1 MTTVHVLVVDGSN
14 WVREEDYRRLELN
27 AGNLLALI
35 HRDGGHY
42 INDNGWDKAFSDAI
56 NVVNQLRIDLDAIQY
71 TYKSAL
77 MEMAE
82 CKERRLE
89 SVSMVDLLR
98 QELAEARAAL
108 SEADD
113 RWQIMDTDLFLE
125 WRREYAA
132 ALKAAREDKP

>member
-1 MTTVHVLVVDGSN
+1 MITKYVLEVDGSN

-71 TYKSAL
+71 TYESAL
-77 MEMAE
+77 DE
-82 CKERRLE
+82 CQQRRLE
-89 SVSMVDLLR
+89 TIAMVEQLKE
-98 QELAEARAAL
+98 ELNKAKTEGKYVIKNGKWIDACNIYRGEEDTAEG
-108 SEADD
+108 
-113 RWQIMDTDLFLE
+113 
-125 WRREYAA
+125 
-132 ALKAAREDKP
+132 KP

>member
-14 WVREEDYRRLELN
+14 WVREEDYRRLEHN
-27 AGNLLALI
+27 AGELLALI

-82 CKERRLE
+82 CEERRAE
-89 SVSMVDLLR
+89 TVAMVEQLTE
-98 QELAEARAAL
+98 ELKEARAAL
-108 SEADD
+108 LSARSLLVLAADWSRFFD
-113 RWQIMDTDLFLE
+113 E
-125 WRREYAA
+125 KHAA
-132 ALKAAREDKP
+132 ALKAAMEDKP